1 MRKLRGSEAVFNLMR
16 VQEEKSK
23 TSLRGEVF
31 DVAVTVLD
39 VVIQYLVVPADGGAV
54 TLAESVGDLL
64 EGVALEETMLI
75 SPGEG
80 SQTGGLAD
88 DDAGSGI
95 LAVVTSDA
103 VGDDGGDGGGGIGLL
118 VEPGRCLVGQVEGDF
133 HLSYPNGSGLFRGHQ
148 EIGVG

>member
-23 TSLRGEVF
+23 TSLRSEVF

-39 VVIQYLVVPADGGAV
+39 VVVQDLSIPADGGAV

-103 VGDDGGDGGGGIGLL
+103 VGNDGGDGGGWIGLL
-118 VEPGRCLVGQVEGDF
+118 VEPGCGMVGQVEGNF
-133 HLSYPNGSGLFRGHQ
+133 HVSYPSVRGLFRGHRV
-148 EIGVG
+148 IDGG